1 MKGKISPGDKIFK
14 ISSKMLSDEAKVTYS
29 GKEIKKVKLNCKI
42 SIKKGMPITVFVKP
56 DKEYEHY
63 KNVSVTL
70 ESKVSPIAAINN
82 PITKE
87 RIISQFTKTSDTPFE
102 FTKIDIDLDDNLYI
116 PKISALNSLR
126 RDVLKKL
133 EELVCLKFTR
143 VPVKIKSKTFEDKKH
158 TTPKLSLL
166 LIELN
171 ESYDYS
177 ALSEVDRVY
186 IPLKYFGNVKYK
198 DCIRAINSKFDTYI
212 YMPEILTSNYSNI
225 YLNIVNEALAEYS
238 ISGFVFSNISTL
250 IAMKKDEYKNY
261 DFIANY
267 TMNVFND
274 YSAYE
279 LSRVGVD
286 TVTLSPELNKS
297 DIQGMHSNID
307 KELIVYG
314 RLKLMSTKYCLLGH
328 SNLCYPTCEV
338 RCKLNSKYYLK
349 DRMGFKFRVIPDN
362 SQTITSIYNSKILSI
377 DFKDL
382 GIDYARI
389 DILEET
395 IPEINNII
403 QTVKSGNRFKGQ
415 NYTNGHL
422 NRNV

>member
-1 MKGKISPGDKIFK
+1 
-14 ISSKMLSDEAKVTYS
+14 
-29 GKEIKKVKLNCKI
+29 
-42 SIKKGMPITVFVKP
+42 
-56 DKEYEHY
+56 
-63 KNVSVTL
+63 
-70 ESKVSPIAAINN
+70 
-82 PITKE
+82 
-87 RIISQFTKTSDTPFE
+87 
-102 FTKIDIDLDDNLYI
+102 
-116 PKISALNSLR
+116 
-126 RDVLKKL
+126 
-133 EELVCLKFTR
+133 
-143 VPVKIKSKTFEDKKH
+143 
-158 TTPKLSLL
+158 
-166 LIELN
+166 
-171 ESYDYS
+171 
-177 ALSEVDRVY
+177 
-186 IPLKYFGNVKYK
+186 
-198 DCIRAINSKFDTYI
+198 
-212 YMPEILTSNYSNI
+212 MPEILTSNYSNI

-382 GIDYARI
+382 G
-389 DILEET
+389 
-395 IPEINNII
+395 N
-403 QTVKSGNRFKGQ
+403 
-415 NYTNGHL
+415 
-422 NRNV
+422 